1 MVSVFQHL
9 MRMLAHET
17 LHHGQWILYARLLE
31 KKLPPGWKAW
41 GV

>member
-1 MVSVFQHL
+1 

-17 LHHGQWILYARLLE
+17 LHHGQLILYARLLG
-31 KKLPPGWKAW
+31 KTLPPGWKAW